1 MKKYYRILKG
11 RLSMLRTFVKQ
22 FDGFEKTL
30 LIISLLPGI
39 LFLFLPINSLLTWFQ
54 TDDAFYYFVTAQNIS
69 AGLGSTFDG
78 IALTNGYHPLWMLI
92 CVPVFFLAHVNPFLP
107 LRIIILIQTVL
118 NITAGILLYRLG
130 RSYLPR
136 QAAMVI
142 AIIWLF
148 MPSIY
153 STLMIGGV
161 ESTLNG
167 LLLIAVLFSTSW
179 SCQDLPDARE
189 RQKRFL
195 ITGILSGLAILARL
209 DNVFFIAL
217 MGLWLLSRNSF
228 TFSGFKVTVSKTWP
242 EILKMLAA
250 YSLPLLLLVGGYL
263 LWNYTKFDSI
273 LPISGLVKH
282 WWGVISGDPYGT
294 PPSTLRELYYEI
306 FTSTDKN
313 IVPFWLPYSLGQT
326 VVERVNQLLI
336 SVGLHPAMKTLWVV
350 LGLGLLFLTDRSFSY
365 QAVVGL
371 SLIPLSLGCI
381 AQVLYYKLSG
391 HVATRSWYWISE
403 MLLTVLFIGVVLGVL
418 IRAIR
423 NRRNGKVIA
432 WAGSTIIIG
441 LIMFSF
447 VRYFRSSF
455 LRVDQGQHPYLA
467 VSEWLEEETE
477 EDAVIGIAA
486 SGSTAYFTKD
496 RTIVN
501 LDGLI
506 NGFEYFNR
514 LRSDEAFAYLSLIG
528 TDYIFGP
535 AGQLLEQ
542 QPYKDNF
549 EGRLFPISQYS
560 SDSYQATLWGLR

>member
-1 MKKYYRILKG
+1 
-11 RLSMLRTFVKQ
+11 MLRTFVKQ
-22 FDGFEKTL
+22 FDSFE
-30 LIISLLPGI
+30 ISLLIVSFISGI
-39 LFLFLPINSLLTWFQ
+39 IFLFLPINSLLAWFQ
-54 TDDAFYYFVTAQNIS
+54 TDDAFYYFVTARNIS
-69 AGLGSTFDG
+69 EGLGSTFDG

-92 CVPVFFLAHVNPFLP
+92 CVPVFSLARFNPFLP
-107 LRIIILIQTVL
+107 LRIIILLQTVL
-118 NITAGILLYRLG
+118 NTTAGILLYRLG
-130 RSYLPR
+130 RRYIPR
-136 QAAMVI
+136 QAALVI
-142 AIIWLF
+142 AVIWLF
-148 MPSIY
+148 VPSIY

-167 LLLIAVLFSTSW
+167 LMLIAVLFSTTW
-179 SCQDLPDARE
+179 SCQDLLDARE

-195 ITGILSGLAILARL
+195 VTGILSGLAILARL
-209 DNVFFIAL
+209 DNAFFIAL
-217 MGLWLLSRNSF
+217 MGLWLLSRNIF
-228 TFSGFKVTVSKTWP
+228 TFSGFKVTVSKTWH
-242 EILKMLAA
+242 EILKLLVA

-263 LWNYTKFDSI
+263 LWNFTKFDSI
-273 LPISGLVKH
+273 FPISGMVKH

-294 PPSTLRELYYEI
+294 PPGTLRELYYET

-313 IVPFWLPYSLGQT
+313 IVPFWLPYSLGQS
-326 VVERVNQLLI
+326 VVEWANQILVKI
-336 SVGLHPAMKTLWVV
+336 GLSPLMKTLWVA
-350 LGLGLLFLTDRSFSY
+350 LGLGLLLLIDRSFSY
-365 QAVVGL
+365 RAIVGL

-381 AQVLYYKLSG
+381 TQVLYYKLSG

-403 MLLTVLFIGVVLGVL
+403 MLLTVLLIGVVLGIL

-423 NRRNGKVIA
+423 DRRNEKFIA
-432 WAGSTIIIG
+432 WVGSTIIIG
-441 LIMFSF
+441 LIMFSY
-447 VRYFRSSF
+447 VRYFQSSF
-455 LRVDQGQHPYLA
+455 LRVNQGQHPYLA

-486 SGSTAYFTKD
+486 SGSTAYFTRD

-514 LRSDEAFAYLSLIG
+514 LQSDEALAYLSLIG
-528 TDYIFGP
+528 ADYIFGP

-560 SDSYQATLWGLR
+560 NDSYQATLWGLR

>member
-1 MKKYYRILKG
+1 
-11 RLSMLRTFVKQ
+11 MLRTFVKQ
-22 FDGFEKTL
+22 FDGFE
-30 LIISLLPGI
+30 ISLLIVSLLTGI
-39 LFLFLPINSLLTWFQ
+39 IFLFLPINSLLAWFQ
-54 TDDAFYYFVTAQNIS
+54 TDDAFYYFVTARNIS
-69 AGLGSTFDG
+69 EGLGSTFDG
-78 IALTNGYHPLWMLI
+78 IAFTNGYHPLWMLI
-92 CVPVFFLAHVNPFLP
+92 CVPVFSLAHFNPFLP
-107 LRIIILIQTVL
+107 LRIIILIQTIL
-118 NITAGILLYRLG
+118 NITAGILLYRLS
-130 RSYLPR
+130 RRYIPR
-136 QAAMVI
+136 QAALVI
-142 AIIWLF
+142 AVIWLF

-167 LLLIAVLFSTSW
+167 LLLIAVLLSTSW
-179 SCQDLPDARE
+179 SSQDLMDTHE
-189 RQKRFL
+189 QQKRFI

-217 MGLWLLSRNSF
+217 MGVWLLARNIF
-228 TFSGFKVTVSKTWP
+228 TFSGFKVTVSKTWR
-242 EILKMLAA
+242 EILNMFAA
-250 YSLPLLLLVGGYL
+250 YSLPLLLLVGAYL

-273 LPISGLVKH
+273 VPISGLVKH

-294 PPSTLRELYYEI
+294 PPGTLRELYYET

-313 IVPFWLPYSLGQT
+313 IVPFWLPYSLGQS
-326 VVERVNQLLI
+326 VVEWANQILVKI
-336 SVGLHPAMKTLWVV
+336 GLSPFMKTLWFV
-350 LGLGLLFLTDRSFSY
+350 LGLGLLLLIDRPFSY
-365 QAVVGL
+365 RAVVGL

-418 IRAIR
+418 VRVLI
-423 NRRNGKVIA
+423 NRKNGKVIA

-447 VRYFRSSF
+447 VRDFQSSF
-455 LRVDQGQHPYLA
+455 LRVDQGLHSYLA

-477 EDAVIGIAA
+477 EGAVIGIAA

-506 NGFEYFNR
+506 NGFEYFDR
-514 LRSDEAFAYLSLIG
+514 LQSDEAFVYLSLIG

-560 SDSYQATLWGLR
+560 NDSYHSTLWGLR